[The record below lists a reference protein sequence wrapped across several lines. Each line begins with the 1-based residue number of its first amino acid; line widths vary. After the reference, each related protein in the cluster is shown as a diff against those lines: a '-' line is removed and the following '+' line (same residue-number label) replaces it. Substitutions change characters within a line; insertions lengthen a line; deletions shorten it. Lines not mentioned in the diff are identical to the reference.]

1 MLDTWICCC
10 NFAILQFKE
19 WVQPFVTSNHV
30 IWERTRSKM
39 AVSRVSRIDIPSRF
53 QFGFEFME
61 SCRIQF
67 SFIHGYHCAYDSN
80 AYTWYCSGLIFMAII
95 WVINMTQDWP
105 WKIRKKFTAV
115 LSQNNLMLQKRFLCS
130 LIQYF
135 ISFMTLFPAFYTII
149 SRVRGAARQD
159 EESRSD
165 ISGYVQ

>member
-19 WVQPFVTSNHV
+19 WVQPFLTSNHV
-30 IWERTRSKM
+30 IWDRTRLKM
-39 AVSRVSRIDIPSRF
+39 AVSRVSRIDISSRF

-67 SFIHGYHCAYDSN
+67 SFIHGNNCAYDSH
-80 AYTWYCSGLIFMAII
+80 AYTWYCSGLIFAAFL
-95 WVINMTQDWP
+95 WVINMTQDRE
-105 WKIRKKFTAV
+105 ISGKKFTAV